1 MILVYFLIGFMV
13 LFLEIGFALK
23 ENKFT
28 GLILPITFLIIAIYN
43 YIPVIINGEEFTDEV
58 RTLVTVGLVGFI
70 VSTIAYLTIRMR
82 KKGGK

>member
-1 MILVYFLIGFMV
+1 MILVYFLIGFIV

-23 ENKFT
+23 ENKVT

-43 YIPVIINGEEFTDEV
+43 YLPVIINGEEFTDEV

>member
-13 LFLEIGFALK
+13 FFLEIGFALK

-28 GLILPITFLIIAIYN
+28 GLILPITFLIIAIYS

-70 VSTIAYLTIRMR
+70 VSTIVYFTINMR

>member
-23 ENKFT
+23 ESKFT

-43 YIPVIINGEEFTDEV
+43 YIPLITNGEEFSDEV

-70 VSTIAYLTIRMR
+70 VSTIVYLTIRMR

>member
-28 GLILPITFLIIAIYN
+28 GLILPITFLIIAIYS
-43 YIPVIINGEEFTDEV
+43 YIPVITNGQEFTDEV

-70 VSTIAYLTIRMR
+70 VSTIAYLTIRVR